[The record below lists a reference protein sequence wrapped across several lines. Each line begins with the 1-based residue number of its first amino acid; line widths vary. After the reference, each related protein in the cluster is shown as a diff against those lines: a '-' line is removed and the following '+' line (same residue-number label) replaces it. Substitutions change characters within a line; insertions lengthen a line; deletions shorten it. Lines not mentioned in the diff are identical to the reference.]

1 MTCGVLSEGS
11 LTGVETP
18 GLNQFSSLQIN
29 MFFLKRR
36 NAKTSCKKNVLYCK
50 WLHHV
55 IN

>member
-29 MFFLKRR
+29 MFFFKKEEMPKQV
-36 NAKTSCKKNVLYCK
+36 AKKMCYIVNGY
-50 WLHHV
+50 
-55 IN
+55 IM